1 MEGSDYCEVHQSVR
15 DGYIDPEAGMSKD
28 DVLKSTWGS
37 PDERNVTEYDG
48 FTAEQWIYY
57 DKGYIYFDDGVVYA
71 IHEL

>member
-1 MEGSDYCEVHQSVR
+1 
-15 DGYIDPEAGMSKD
+15 MSKD